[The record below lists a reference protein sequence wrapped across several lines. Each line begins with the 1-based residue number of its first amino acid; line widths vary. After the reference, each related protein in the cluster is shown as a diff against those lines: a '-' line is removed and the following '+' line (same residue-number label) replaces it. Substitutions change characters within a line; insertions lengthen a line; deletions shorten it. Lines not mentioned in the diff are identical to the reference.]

1 MSLPALLPNG
11 FLPPGVHAAPL
22 PEIIDRF
29 GTATP
34 RRQVLAQRLEAL
46 LREARATGKLQRAFL
61 WGSFISDAP
70 FPRDLDLFL
79 LMQIGFDR
87 EFADLPS
94 PQREVFAHEAA
105 QLQFE
110 ADVFWAT
117 EAIGTEEL
125 LAWLSVY
132 QLSREMIP
140 RGIVEVLWHD

>member
-1 MSLPALLPNG
+1 VSLPALLPNG

-29 GTATP
+29 GTVTP

-70 FPRDLDLFL
+70 FPRDLDIFL
-79 LMQIGFDR
+79 LMQAGFDR

-105 QLQFE
+105 WDCGG
-110 ADVFWAT
+110 AVA
-117 EAIGTEEL
+117 
-125 LAWLSVY
+125 
-132 QLSREMIP
+132 
-140 RGIVEVLWHD
+140 

>member
-11 FLPPGVHAAPL
+11 FLPPGMHAATL
-22 PEIIDRF
+22 HEIIDCL

-34 RRQVLAQRLEAL
+34 RRQVLAERLEAL

-70 FPRDLDLFL
+70 FPRDLDVFL
-79 LMQIGFDR
+79 LMQAGFDR

-94 PQREVFAHEAA
+94 PLREVFAHESAR
-105 QLQFE
+105 LRFE
-110 ADVFWAT
+110 ADIFWTT
-117 EAIGTEEL
+117 EAIGTEEFM
-125 LAWLSVY
+125 AWLSVY

>member
-11 FLPPGVHAAPL
+11 FLPPGVHAATL
-22 PEIIDRF
+22 HEIIERF

-34 RRQVLAQRLEAL
+34 RRQVLAERLEAL
-46 LREARATGKLQRAFL
+46 LHAARATGKLQRVFL
-61 WGSFISDAP
+61 WGSFISDAV
-70 FPRDLDLFL
+70 FPRDLDVFL
-79 LMQIGFDR
+79 LMQAGFDR

-94 PQREVFAHEAA
+94 PQREAFAHESAR
-105 QLQFE
+105 LRFE

-117 EAIGTEEL
+117 EAIGTDEL

-140 RGIVEVLWHD
+140 RGIVEVL

>member
-22 PEIIDRF
+22 DEILERF

-34 RRQVLAQRLEAL
+34 RRQVLAERLEAL
-46 LREARATGKLQRAFL
+46 LRAARATGKLQRTFL

-70 FPRDLDLFL
+70 FPRDLDVFL
-79 LMQIGFDR
+79 LMQAGFDR
-87 EFADLPS
+87 EFADLPA
-94 PQREVFAHEAA
+94 PQRAVFTHESAR
-105 QLQFE
+105 LQFE

-117 EAIGTEEL
+117 EAIGTAEL

-140 RGIVEVLWHD
+140 RGIIEVLWHD